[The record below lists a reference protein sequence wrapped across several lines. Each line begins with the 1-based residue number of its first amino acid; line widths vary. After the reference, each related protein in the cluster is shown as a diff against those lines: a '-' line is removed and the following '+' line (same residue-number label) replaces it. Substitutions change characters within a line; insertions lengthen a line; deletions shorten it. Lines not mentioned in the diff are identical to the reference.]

1 MQRMRVV
8 IVVSGCP
15 RPLTGSR
22 KAQTDRVAPMINIDR
37 RDVALTNGLF
47 SARKAP
53 KVARKR
59 KLHAGSAN
67 RFRAAMVAID
77 DLE

>member
-1 MQRMRVV
+1 
-8 IVVSGCP
+8 
-15 RPLTGSR
+15 
-22 KAQTDRVAPMINIDR
+22 MINIDR